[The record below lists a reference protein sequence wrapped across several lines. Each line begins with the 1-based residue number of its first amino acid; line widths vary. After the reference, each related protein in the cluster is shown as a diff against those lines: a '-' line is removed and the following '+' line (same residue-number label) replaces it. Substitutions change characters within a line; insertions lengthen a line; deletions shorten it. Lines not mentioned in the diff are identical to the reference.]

1 MEKSYFLIGFGFP
14 WSYLSSCGKL
24 SSRGGLGGI
33 WLVLREAQVEEAVD
47 PKGPSPPGTPMSWT
61 QALPSEHTRRGERH
75 VPYKTPVLGIHH
87 STPQEGER
95 TKERIM
101 FFKNNKPQKK
111 INVRCSQGYSGFHGD
126 SCKLGARR

>member
-1 MEKSYFLIGFGFP
+1 MMEKSYFLIGLGFP

-61 QALPSEHTRRGERH
+61 QALPSEHRRRGRG
-75 VPYKTPVLGIHH
+75 TF
-87 STPQEGER
+87 R
-95 TKERIM
+95 TKPLRLV
-101 FFKNNKPQKK
+101 FTTQPPRRVKGQKN
-111 INVRCSQGYSGFHGD
+111 V
-126 SCKLGARR
+126 